1 MVRTILTT
9 AVLLLSACVVAASDP
24 GGRLS
29 IHTVAVKLNPE
40 RPDARTVGALTYRGG
55 LALSARHMDF
65 GGLSGLLV
73 SADGSRIFAASDRG
87 HWFSASLRYNHDGA
101 PIELLA
107 PALTPIRGI
116 NGSPL
121 SGWLHRDAESLALN
135 DTTLYVSF
143 EHDHRILEFAVD
155 GFPDALML
163 GEVTPNATTTPDLS
177 TLGEN
182 TGLEALSL
190 TPDGT
195 LLAISEGEEHET
207 PTPGIAWQRPPG
219 GDWRQLDYIRDSN
232 FRPTGAATLDTGD
245 VLVLERRFT
254 VIGGVAAR
262 LRLLKDVAKGN
273 LGGNVIAELIPPVSV
288 DNMEGIAVRRDPSG
302 KYLIYLVSD
311 DNFLPVQRTLLLI
324 FELTLD

>member
-1 MVRTILTT
+1 MLRTILS
-9 AVLLLSACVVAASDP
+9 AGVLLLSACVVAASDP

-29 IHTVAVKLNPE
+29 IHSVVVKLNPE
-40 RPDARTVGALTYRGG
+40 RPDARTAGALTYRGG

-73 SADGSRIFAASDRG
+73 SADGSRIFAVSDRG

-101 PIELLA
+101 PIELLG
-107 PALTPIRGI
+107 PTLTPIRGI
-116 NGSPL
+116 DGSPL
-121 SGWLHRDAESLALN
+121 SGWSHRDAESLALN
-135 DTTLYVSF
+135 DATLYVSF

-155 GFPDALML
+155 SFPDAVTL
-163 GEVTPNATTTPDLS
+163 GAVTPYATPPPDLS

-190 TPDGT
+190 MPDGT
-195 LLAISEGEEHET
+195 LLAISEGDEHEG
-207 PTPGIAWQRPPG
+207 PTPGIAWRRAPSG
-219 GDWRQLDYIRDSN
+219 EWRQLDYIRDSN

-273 LGGNVIAELIPPVSV
+273 LEGKVIAELIPPVSV
-288 DNMEGIAVRRDPSG
+288 DNMEGIAVRREPSG